1 MRLRRSVRVDSAAK
15 DAVASPA
22 SSDSPG
28 SGLASSPPATRRRL
42 SGRRFA
48 RGDSPETMEWE
59 RNNTVRLIEL
69 IRARPCLWD
78 ASSRR
83 YTERH
88 CRRDALADVA
98 RTLGVSLLCVQKK
111 WTNLRTQY
119 FRERTR
125 LQTIPGHSPR
135 WFGFNMMRFLE
146 DGPIGQHQRS
156 SSAGSSGMV
165 VEVVDEDSRADSC
178 WATSTA
184 ECGNSSRDPDDV
196 EIVIEQAP
204 CVKQQVKNPFDED
217 ESECED
223 DESCGSQPPTPTPTP
238 QVALTMPPATP
249 PPAPRQATPTP
260 PPQKKPRHVPKPPP
274 PQPLLPTP
282 STSGTCPRQT
292 PQAPAEQQPRVSQSQ
307 QQPPPAPPPPRQ
319 ADPPRPLPGRTVQPP
334 MAAEDSQRDYSPP
347 PAAAVRGTKRRVEV
361 VDPVAIPS
369 TSVATPSFPR
379 IAEPREEVHA
389 ILHDRLDMYALHV
402 ASRIRQ
408 IQDPYLRTV
417 AINRIDNA
425 LFDAATAELM
435 GQRPPANT
443 AATHSTAP
451 PAAAATA
458 ANAHFPPGNPRPGCH
473 GVHMMGTCHQ
483 VPAMQPDHQG
493 TTWQNG
499 PVVEDVDSKD
509 NIFMRLS

>member
-15 DAVASPA
+15 VAVAPPA

-28 SGLASSPPATRRRL
+28 SGVASSPPATRRRL
-42 SGRRFA
+42 SVRRTA

-59 RNNTVRLIEL
+59 HNNTVRLIEL

-78 ASSRR
+78 KTSRR

-88 CRRDALADVA
+88 CRRVALADMA

-111 WTNLRTQY
+111 WANLRTQY

-125 LQTIPGHSPR
+125 LQTVPGHSPR

-146 DGPIGQHQRS
+146 DGPICQRKRS

-165 VEVVDEDSRADSC
+165 VEVVDQDSRADSC
-178 WATSTA
+178 WATSLA
-184 ECGNSSRDPDDV
+184 DCGNSSRDPDDV

-204 CVKQQVKNPFDED
+204 CVKQQVKDPFDED

-223 DESCGSQPPTPTPTP
+223 DESCSSQPQTPTPTP
-238 QVALTMPPATP
+238 QVTLTMPPATP
-249 PPAPRQATPTP
+249 PPAPSQPTPTP
-260 PPQKKPRHVPKPPP
+260 PPQKKPRHAPKPP
-274 PQPLLPTP
+274 PQPLLQAP
-282 STSGTCPRQT
+282 STSGTCPRQ
-292 PQAPAEQQPRVSQSQ
+292 PPAAQQPRVSQSQ
-307 QQPPPAPPPPRQ
+307 PQPPTPPPPPPPPRH
-319 ADPPRPLPGRTVQPP
+319 ADPPRSLLGRTVQPP
-334 MAAEDSQRDYSPP
+334 MAAEDPQRDYSPP
-347 PAAAVRGTKRRVEV
+347 PAAAVHGTKRRVEV

-369 TSVATPSFPR
+369 TSVATPGFPR
-379 IAEPREEVHA
+379 VAEPLEEVHA

-443 AATHSTAP
+443 AAVHSTAP
-451 PAAAATA
+451 PTAAATA
-458 ANAHFPPGNPRPGCH
+458 ANTHFPPGNPLAGCH

-509 NIFMRLS
+509 NIFKRLS